1 MKKYVLTFGLTL
13 ICLSGIIAQLPTDSI
28 SIIYKKGMHKYYYGD
43 MKLNMSKLV
52 NIVGTNFAAYP
63 EIKAAQSTQTLADVF
78 AFAGGFIIGYQV
90 ADIFFGK
97 DPNLILSGIAVVLIG
112 TSFPIYK
119 KAARQTIQAIG
130 TYNNGFRT
138 SSIEN
143 SGGLNVA
150 MTQNGIGLLW
160 TF

>member
-1 MKKYVLTFGLTL
+1 MKKYVFAFGLSV
-13 ICLSGIIAQLPTDSI
+13 IFLSGMMAQLPTDSVRI
-28 SIIYKKGMHKYYYGD
+28 VYKKAVPKYYYGD
-43 MKLNMSKLV
+43 MKLNMAKLV

-112 TSFPIYK
+112 ISFPIDK
-119 KAARQTIQAIG
+119 KAERQTLQAVG
-130 TYNNGFRT
+130 TYNSGFRT
-138 SSIEN
+138 SSLEN